1 MKHLGILAS
10 HRGTNL
16 GAIVSACKA
25 GRIAATPSIAI
36 SNNSD
41 AVALSRAREA
51 GIATA
56 HLSSRTHPDPAALDE
71 AILNTLLAHDV
82 DFVVTAG
89 YMKKLG
95 PLTLAAFK
103 GRIVNVHPA
112 LLPRHG
118 GKGMYGL
125 KVHEAVLQSG
135 DTETGI
141 TIHYVDGDYDTGP
154 IIAQKKI
161 AVLPGDTPESLAK
174 RVLAEEHE
182 LLIETLAGLLR
193 GV

>member
-16 GAIVSACKA
+16 GAILTACKQ
-25 GRIAATPSIAI
+25 GRVDAIPKVAI

-41 AVALSRAREA
+41 AVALTRAREA

-56 HLSSRTHPDPAALDE
+56 HLSSQTHPDLEALDE
-71 AILNTLLAHDV
+71 AILNTLLAHNV

-95 PLTLAAFK
+95 PQTLAAFK
-103 GRIVNVHPA
+103 NRIINVHPS

-125 KVHEAVLQSG
+125 KVHEAVLKSG
-135 DTETGI
+135 DTHTGI

-161 AVLPGDTPESLAK
+161 AVLPDDTPESLAK